1 MKTWVGSIAILMVS
15 GVISVTAQESQRR
28 ALAEELLTV
37 MKMQDAIEK
46 SFEMAKQMIPAQM
59 EKMAQEAGDTNAP
72 ADLQAL
78 TGKMMDMIA
87 EEFSWNKL
95 KADYIALYAETF
107 TEQELKDMVAFYKSP
122 AGQAYIN
129 KQPELMKRS
138 VELTQKLMMK
148 VMPKI
153 RAMTEDVRKKA
164 PAPEKQK

>member
-1 MKTWVGSIAILMVS
+1 MKTWVGSIAVLMVS

-46 SFEMAKQMIPAQM
+46 SFDVAKQMIPAQM
-59 EKMAQEAGDTNAP
+59 EKMAQEAGDTAAP
-72 ADLQAL
+72 ADMQGL
-78 TGKMMDMIA
+78 TGRMMDMIA

-138 VELTQKLMMK
+138 MELTQKLMMK
-148 VMPKI
+148 IMPKI

>member
-1 MKTWVGSIAILMVS
+1 MKRWVGSIAVLMVS
-15 GVISVTAQESQRR
+15 GVIGVTAQESQRR

-59 EKMAQEAGDTNAP
+59 EKMAQEDGDTNAP
-72 ADLQAL
+72 ADMSAL

-95 KADYIALYAETF
+95 KTDYIALYAETF

-138 VELTQKLMMK
+138 VELTQKLMIK
-148 VMPKI
+148 VMPKV
-153 RAMTEDVRKKA
+153 RAMAEDARKKA
-164 PAPEKQK
+164 PPPGKQK